1 MEINEELLKQLTE
14 VNGIAGNEG
23 RVRQLFKDSVADVA
37 EEFVQDGL
45 GGIFA
50 KHTGSAEGPR
60 VMLAAHMDEVGFMV
74 SQITED
80 RKSTRLN
87 SSHQI

>member
-1 MEINEELLKQLTE
+1 MEINEQLLKQLTE

-45 GGIFA
+45 
-50 KHTGSAEGPR
+50 EGFLRSILVLLKGR
-60 VMLAAHMDEVGFMV
+60 V
-74 SQITED
+74 
-80 RKSTRLN
+80 
-87 SSHQI
+87 